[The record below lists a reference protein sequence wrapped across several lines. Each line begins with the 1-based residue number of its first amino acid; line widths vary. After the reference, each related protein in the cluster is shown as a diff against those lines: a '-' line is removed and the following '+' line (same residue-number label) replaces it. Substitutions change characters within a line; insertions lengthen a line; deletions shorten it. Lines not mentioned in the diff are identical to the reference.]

1 MKSFHHVGLPTDDP
15 QPGETY
21 VSATKV
27 WVTDPLKHKYR
38 IEFLRFEPD
47 SPVRGPVRHQCHF
60 AFCVDSLDAAMAGEK
75 VVLGPFEALP
85 GLTVVFVEKDGAVFE
100 FMEFA
105 TKPALGAG
113 ADSETES

>member
-1 MKSFHHVGLPTDDP
+1 MRQFHHLGLPTDDP

-21 VSATKV
+21 VPATKV

-38 IEFLRFEPD
+38 VEFLRFEPD
-47 SPVRGPVRHQCHF
+47 SPVQGAVRHQPHF
-60 AFCVDSLDAAMAGEK
+60 AFRVDHLRDAMAGET

-105 TKPALGAG
+105 TQPDATAWGR
-113 ADSETES
+113 